1 MPMTLLDSALVG
13 GSLEYLLRSGSLSLE
28 EEQSGTLQVSI
39 LKDAA
44 AQCFVHKD
52 TIKAAG
58 YRWHPTWKQ
67 WGRCKFGQGEGFLS
81 LLKAGVLTAS
91 EQEGTLVVSNGFGTT
106 YDARAS
112 ISQAGFHWDKQSRT
126 YRMENATE
134 KQLEAV
140 RKFNEKT
147 QPKPPFQ
154 YGRRSFV
161 GLEALYV
168 GMPSA
173 EPCKPSAKHLLGSE
187 EAVQSW
193 NEFNDEYD
201 WSDGMYGGTPF

>member
-58 YRWHPTWKQ
+58 YRWHPTWNQ
-67 WGRCKFGQGEGFLS
+67 WGKCRSGQEGFFS
-81 LLKAGVLTAS
+81 LLKAGALTAS
-91 EQEGTLVVSNGFGTT
+91 EQEGALVVSNAFGTT
-106 YDARAS
+106 YDARKS
-112 ISQAGFHWDKQSRT
+112 ISKAGFLWDKESKT
-126 YRMENATE
+126 YLMKNATE
-134 KQLEAV
+134 KQREAV
-140 RKFNEKT
+140 RKINEKAQT
-147 QPKPPFQ
+147 KPLFQ
-154 YGRRSFV
+154 VGGRSLV
-161 GLEALYV
+161 GLERLFV
-168 GMPSA
+168 GMPPA
-173 EPCKPSAKHLLGSE
+173 EPHRHSAHYLLGSE